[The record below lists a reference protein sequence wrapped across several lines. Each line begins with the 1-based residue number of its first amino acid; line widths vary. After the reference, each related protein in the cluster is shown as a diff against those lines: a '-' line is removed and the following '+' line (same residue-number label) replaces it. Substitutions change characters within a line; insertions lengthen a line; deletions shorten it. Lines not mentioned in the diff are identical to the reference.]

1 MNPRFP
7 AYLLVIALELSITA
21 CGTSSDS
28 TAQNSP
34 SATPSSAQA
43 EASATAPTASNS
55 GTASTGS
62 NSSSSGGSAGTAGS
76 GASSGSY
83 TVGGTTSGLLGTGLI
98 LQLNSS
104 SSLPV
109 QANGTF
115 SFPTSLASGT
125 QYSVTVAT
133 QPASPTQTCVL
144 ANAVGTTG
152 NAAVSNVL
160 ITCTLSPARFA
171 YLGTHQGI
179 YCYAIDAVSGGLVA
193 LATPECD
200 TGILTGVAADPVAPF
215 VYAASAGVTNPA
227 TNLAPAGTV
236 RAYQIDQSTGRLVR
250 LNGPDAPAGQEP
262 LSVAV
267 DPKGRFVYAGNYGYG
282 TSMAGSNGLG
292 SVSAYTINATTG
304 ALTPVPGS
312 PFATGYGLNW
322 LIIHPSGKYLY
333 AVNEGSNN
341 VSGFA
346 IDQISG
352 GLTPVLG
359 SPFPTPPSIYNTEN
373 PTGMAL
379 DPAGRFLFVSS
390 SNTPDLFAFTIDP
403 NTGTLSAVAGSPFSL
418 GCVSFLA
425 QTTIPPT
432 GCSPGGLAVDP
443 SGAFLY
449 VTGGYANAVYGLS
462 IDPNTGALALLP
474 DSPVA
479 TTPYPNFITTNGA
492 VLYVTNNA
500 SPLSVSIFSLN
511 SATGGLAPI
520 SGSPVAA
527 WPDPSAG
534 AYNLAIAP

>member
-7 AYLLVIALELSITA
+7 AYLLLIALELSITA
-21 CGTSSDS
+21 CGTSGDS

-34 SATPSSAQA
+34 Y
-43 EASATAPTASNS
+43 ATASDTSN
-55 GTASTGS
+55 
-62 NSSSSGGSAGTAGS
+62 SSGGSAAGNSSGSSSTTGTAGS
-76 GASSGSY
+76 AGSGGSY
-83 TVGGTTSGLLGTGLI
+83 TVGGTASGLLGTGLT
-98 LQLNSS
+98 LQLNGNSI
-104 SSLPV
+104 LPV

-115 SFPTSLASGT
+115 NFPDSLASGA

-133 QPASPTQTCVL
+133 QPSSPTQTCVL
-144 ANAVGTTG
+144 SNATGNLG

-160 ITCTLSPARFA
+160 LTCTHSPARFA

-179 YCYAIDAVSGGLVA
+179 YCYAIDAISSGLVA

-200 TGILTGVAADPVAPF
+200 TGLLTGVAADPVAPF
-215 VYAASAGVTNPA
+215 VYAASAGVTDPT
-227 TNLAPAGTV
+227 TNLAPDGTV
-236 RAYQIDQSTGRLVR
+236 RAYQVDQSTGQLVR
-250 LNGPDAPAGQEP
+250 LAGPDAPAGQEP

-267 DPKGRFVYAGNYGYG
+267 DPMGRFVYAGNYGYG
-282 TSMAGSNGLG
+282 TSIVGSSGLG
-292 SVSAYTINATTG
+292 SVSAYTINTTTG
-304 ALTPVPGS
+304 ALTPVSGS
-312 PFATGYGLNW
+312 PFAAGYGLNW
-322 LIIHPSGKYLY
+322 LVIHPSGKYLY
-333 AVNEGSNN
+333 AVNQGSNN

-346 IDQISG
+346 IDQTSG

-359 SPFPTPPSIYNTEN
+359 SPFPTPPSIFSTEN
-373 PTGMAL
+373 PTGMAI

-418 GCVSFLA
+418 GCVSFML

-432 GCSPGGLAVDP
+432 GCSPGGIAVDP

-474 DSPVA
+474 GSPVA
-479 TTPYPNFITTNGA
+479 TTPYPDFITTNGG
-492 VLYVTNNA
+492 VVYVSNNA
-500 SPLSVSIFSLN
+500 SSPSSVSIFSLN
-511 SATGGLAPI
+511 STTGGLAPI
-520 SGSPVAA
+520 SGSPIAA

-534 AYNLAIAP
+534 AYNLTIAP

>member
-7 AYLLVIALELSITA
+7 AYLLLIALELSISA
-21 CGTSSDS
+21 CGMSGDS

-34 SATPSSAQA
+34 AATAAPAQG
-43 EASATAPTASNS
+43 EVSATAPSASNS
-55 GTASTGS
+55 STAGAAG
-62 NSSSSGGSAGTAGS
+62 SGGS
-76 GASSGSY
+76 Y
-83 TVGGTTSGLLGTGLI
+83 TIGGTTSGLLGTGLT
-98 LQLNSS
+98 LLLNGS

-115 SFPTSLASGT
+115 RFPTSLAGGT

-152 NAAVSNVL
+152 NAAVGNVL

-215 VYAASAGVTNPA
+215 AYAASAGVTDPA
-227 TNLAPAGTV
+227 TSLAPAGTV
-236 RAYQIDQSTGRLVR
+236 RAYQIDKSTGQLVR
-250 LNGPDAPAGQEP
+250 LAGPDAPAGQQP

-267 DPKGRFVYAGNYGYG
+267 DPKGRFVYAGNYGNGAG
-282 TSMAGSNGLG
+282 TAGSNGLG
-292 SVSAYTINATTG
+292 SVSAYTIDATTG
-304 ALTPVPGS
+304 ALTPVSGS
-312 PFATGYGLNW
+312 PFAAGYGVNW
-322 LIIHPSGKYLY
+322 LVIHPSGKYLY
-333 AVNEGSNN
+333 AVNQNSNN

-346 IDQISG
+346 INQTGG

-359 SPFPTPPSIYNTEN
+359 SPFPTPPSIYSSEN
-373 PTGMAL
+373 PTGIAI

-390 SNTPDLFAFTIDP
+390 GNTPDLFAFTIDP

-418 GCVSFLA
+418 GCVSLMA
-425 QTTIPPT
+425 SLTMPPT

-449 VTGGYANAVYGLS
+449 VTGGDANAVYGLS

-479 TTPYPNFITTNGA
+479 ATPYPNFIITNGA

-511 SATGGLAPI
+511 SATGGLAQI

-534 AYNLAIAP
+534 AYNLTIAP